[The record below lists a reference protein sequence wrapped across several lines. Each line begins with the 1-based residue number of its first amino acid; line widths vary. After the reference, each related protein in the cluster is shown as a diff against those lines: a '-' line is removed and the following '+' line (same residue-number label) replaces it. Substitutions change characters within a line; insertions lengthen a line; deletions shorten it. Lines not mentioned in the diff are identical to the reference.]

1 MKAYIRSLLAEV
13 SSTWMT
19 RRLERRA
26 TMSAPPEPESQRT
39 RPAAV
44 SAKPA
49 AVRKPPVNEALHRA
63 SNM

>member
-26 TMSAPPEPESQRT
+26 TISTPPEPKSQRT
-39 RPAAV
+39 RSAAA

-49 AVRKPPVNEALHRA
+49 PARRSPVNDALHRA

>member
-26 TMSAPPEPESQRT
+26 TISTPPEPEVPAHAIGGRLGQARS
-39 RPAAV
+39 RPPIA
-44 SAKPA
+44 
-49 AVRKPPVNEALHRA
+49 R
-63 SNM
+63 